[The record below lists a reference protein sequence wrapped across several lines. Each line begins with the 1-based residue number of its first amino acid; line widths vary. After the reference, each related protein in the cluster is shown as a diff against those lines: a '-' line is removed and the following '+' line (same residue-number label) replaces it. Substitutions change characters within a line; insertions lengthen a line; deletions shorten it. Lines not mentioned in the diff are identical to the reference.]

1 MLVEVDASAAIVMT
15 TDEPF
20 VGATFNLIQF
30 ESIEVK

>member
-1 MLVEVDASAAIVMT
+1 VQVEVDASATIVI

-20 VGATFNLIQF
+20 MRATFNLIQF